1 MYDRPVK
8 NNNMQTNTAIRY
20 PLLFILLLS
29 TGLVGCNKL
38 LDVPQPPKEVGIDDA
53 FNDSITA
60 IAVIAGIYN
69 KMVSHGHFEWSGVS
83 FYTARSA
90 DDALGRMPG
99 SVFIDDFARDSLL
112 YTSDEVLNM
121 WEEGFSSLLTINTC
135 IRGYQS
141 ANVLSPSLQRQLLGE
156 SFFCRAFVNFYL
168 VNIWGDA
175 IPLITTPD
183 MDANR
188 FAKSVPRQQ
197 VYDLIVADLL
207 QAQAL
212 LTNTYAGAGRVR
224 PNLMAVNALLARV
237 YLYQGRYSDAIAQ
250 STTVIGSNLY
260 SPLPPPDSTFLQ
272 SGKEAIW
279 QLMLTNNN
287 PSSVGDAKIYLS
299 GEASL
304 TTQLLAVFEPGDLRR
319 QSWVTNVRNTIYG
332 FTVTTANKYK
342 EKNGAPFTG
351 YNTVLRLAE
360 QYLIRAEAYIRLAQT
375 QAAIADLNIVRAR
388 AGLPALPTSLTQQQC
403 MNAVEQERRVELFTE
418 WGHRWF
424 DLKRWP
430 GITNPNGTRA
440 DEVLGAIKPDWQ
452 PTDQWYPVPRSEL
465 QLNEFLVQNPGYP
478 TR

>member
-1 MYDRPVK
+1 
-8 NNNMQTNTAIRY
+8 MQTNTAIRCR
-20 PLLFILLLS
+20 LLLILLLS
-29 TGLVGCNKL
+29 TGLGACNKL
-38 LDVPQPPKEVGIDDA
+38 LEVPPPPNEVSMDHA
-53 FNDSITA
+53 FNDSA
-60 IAVIAGIYN
+60 SAVAVIAGIYN
-69 KMVSHGHFEWSGVS
+69 RMVSHGHFEWSGIS

-90 DDALGRMPG
+90 DDALTRIPG
-99 SVFIDDFARDSLL
+99 FIDNFAHDSLL

-121 WEEGFSSLLTINTC
+121 WEEGFNSLLTINTC

-141 ANVLSPSLQRQLLGE
+141 ANGLSPALQRQLLGE

-183 MDANR
+183 MNVNQ

-197 VYDLIVADLL
+197 VYDLIMADLL

-212 LTNTYAGAGRVR
+212 LTNAYAGEGRVR
-224 PNLMAVNALLARV
+224 PNVMAATALLARV
-237 YLYQGRYSDAIAQ
+237 YLYQKRYSDAIAQ
-250 STTVIGSNLY
+250 ATTVIGSNLY
-260 SPLPPPDSTFLQ
+260 RPLPPPDSAFLQ

-287 PSSVGDAKIYLS
+287 PYLTSVGDAQIYLS
-299 GEASL
+299 SYSSL
-304 TTQLLAVFEPGDLRR
+304 TTHLVAAFEPGDLRR
-319 QSWVTNVRNTIYG
+319 QSWVIDIKNNIYG

-342 EKNGAPFTG
+342 ERNVSAFTE

-360 QYLIRAEAYIRLAQT
+360 QYLIRAEAYTRLGQT
-375 QAAIADLNIVRAR
+375 EAAIADLNVVRAR
-388 AGLPALPTSLTQQQC
+388 AGLPALPASLTQQQC
-403 MNAVEQERRVELFTE
+403 MSAVEQERRVEFFTE

-430 GITNPNGTRA
+430 GINNPNVTRA

-452 PTDQWYPVPRSEL
+452 LTDQWYPVPRSEL
-465 QLNEFLVQNPGYP
+465 QLNTFLVQNPGYP
-478 TR
+478 VR